1 MVVIAKED
9 DLRIGSGRTARFE
22 GEAYGSGVSFFH
34 VHNTEGQGPG
44 AHVHPY
50 SETWVVLAGEALF
63 RTADGEGTARQG
75 DVVVVGAGT
84 AHAFRAVG
92 PEPLRM
98 MCIHASPRIEQD
110 FLDDAEAAEAGV
122 TF

>member
-22 GEAYGSGVSFFH
+22 GAAHGSGISFFH

-50 SETWVVLAGEALF
+50 SETWVVLAGQALF
-63 RTADGEGTARQG
+63 RTADGEGLASRG

-98 MCIHASPRIEQD
+98 MCVHASPRIEQD
-110 FLDDAEAAEAGV
+110 FLDDDAAAEAGV

>member
-22 GEAYGSGVSFFH
+22 GGAYGSGVSFFH
-34 VHNTEGQGPG
+34 VHNTEGQGPD

-50 SETWVVLAGEALF
+50 SETWVVLAGQALF
-63 RTADGEGTARQG
+63 RTADGEGLAGQG

-110 FLDDAEAAEAGV
+110 FLDDDAAAEAGV

>member
-22 GEAYGSGVSFFH
+22 GEAYGSGASFFH
-34 VHNTEGQGPG
+34 IHNTEGQGPD

-50 SETWVVLAGEALF
+50 SETWVVLTGQALF
-63 RTADGEGTARQG
+63 RTADGEGLANRG

-98 MCIHASPRIEQD
+98 MCVHASPRIEQD
-110 FLDDAEAAEAGV
+110 FLDDDAAAEAGV

>member
-1 MVVIAKED
+1 MVTVVKED
-9 DLRIGSGRTARFE
+9 DLRLPTGRTARFE
-22 GEAYGSGVSFFH
+22 GESYGSGISFFH
-34 VHNTEGQGPG
+34 VYNTEGQGPG

-50 SETWVVLAGEALF
+50 SETWVVLAGSALV
-63 RTADGEGTARQG
+63 RTDDGEVTARQG

-92 PEPLRM
+92 AEPLQM
-98 MCIHASPRIEQD
+98 LCIHAAPRIQQE
-110 FLDDAEAAEAGV
+110 FLDDVDAEKAGV